1 MHFNFKFS
9 EMALQTI
16 SESVYVGLCLKLG
29 TPQQIAI
36 RRDIV
41 EINQVLEHK
50 ITRTDEF
57 VKMQSGSRREGFR
70 LKDSDID
77 IMIWS
82 NDHRVYWDFSQIQLF
97 NTQSQVLILCVSS
110 ESPPG
115 FTLIGYHWRQVKL
128 YYHLWNSRLFL
139 CKHI

>member
-1 MHFNFKFS
+1 MWDCVK
-9 EMALQTI
+9 I
-16 SESVYVGLCLKLG
+16 G

-41 EINQVLEHK
+41 EINELVEHK

-70 LKDSDID
+70 LKDSDLD
-77 IMIWS
+77 IMIS
-82 NDHRVYWDFSQIQLF
+82 PNDHRAFWDFSQIQLF
-97 NTQSQVLILCVSS
+97 NTQSQMLILCDSS

-115 FTLIGYHWRQVKL
+115 YTLL
-128 YYHLWNSRLFL
+128 
-139 CKHI
+139 

>member
-50 ITRTDEF
+50 ISRTDEF

-70 LKDSDID
+70 MKDSDID
-77 IMIWS
+77 I
-82 NDHRVYWDFSQIQLF
+82 
-97 NTQSQVLILCVSS
+97 
-110 ESPPG
+110 
-115 FTLIGYHWRQVKL
+115 
-128 YYHLWNSRLFL
+128 
-139 CKHI
+139 